1 MFWIK
6 THTVRQKKYT
16 GWDYLGKERRD
27 RTCTFKCREH
37 LSEDLKIWESDIR
50 FIYRITKSQLDSP
63 TNSEDVEIWE
73 SIYRIKINKLRCRF
87 TDKYFWDATQ
97 SRRSRVEVVCAS
109 VPSSQFEFL
118 PYTSCSSVCGVSHS
132 ATNFTFI
139 SSKYAIKEGQMLK
152 TNLSWYFKKHAVKK
166 ILIKMSKNEI
176 FKLVNNYLLISHLRP
191 LMLIQRSQN
200 EFYRLR

>member
-1 MFWIK
+1 MFVLNK
-6 THTVRQKKYT
+6 NTHSSPEEIYRLRLSWKGEERPYM
-16 GWDYLGKERRD
+16 YLQMSGTFIRR
-27 RTCTFKCREH
+27 
-37 LSEDLKIWESDIR
+37 LKIWESDIR
-50 FIYRITKSQLDSP
+50 LIYRIKKIQLDSP

-73 SIYRIKINKLRCRF
+73 SIYRIKVSKLRCRF

-152 TNLSWYFKKHAVKK
+152 TNLSWYFKKKHAVKK
-166 ILIKMSKNEI
+166 ILIKMSKKRD
-176 FKLVNNYLLISHLRP
+176 F
-191 LMLIQRSQN
+191 
-200 EFYRLR
+200 

>member
-1 MFWIK
+1 MFVLNK
-6 THTVRQKKYT
+6 NTHSSPEEIYRLRLSWKGEERPYM
-16 GWDYLGKERRD
+16 YLQMSGTFIRR
-27 RTCTFKCREH
+27 
-37 LSEDLKIWESDIR
+37 LKIWESDIR
-50 FIYRITKSQLDSP
+50 LIYRIKKIQLDSP

-73 SIYRIKINKLRCRF
+73 SIYRIKVSKLRCRF

-152 TNLSWYFKKHAVKK
+152 TNLSWYFKKKTCCQ
-166 ILIKMSKNEI
+166 KNPHKNVQKRD
-176 FKLVNNYLLISHLRP
+176 F
-191 LMLIQRSQN
+191 
-200 EFYRLR
+200 